1 MNRADALLKVTKLMR
16 MSKSAN
22 ANEAATALR
31 MAQKL
36 MEEHAIDAVE
46 LDAEGLEPIVEQH
59 GVTRRGRNW
68 PLYRSALANLLCK
81 AFGLTYFWY
90 LESSSH
96 ELRFIGPR
104 SRAAVAT
111 YCYTVLLRQL
121 ERDRR
126 KFLSRVRKAKNRAA
140 RGDVFGTGWV
150 SGAASKLQSF
160 AGTDDS
166 ERINRFVSDNF
177 GELTE
182 RTAAARKSKAVSNND
197 IYAGH
202 HAGRSAQLDRGVN
215 GNSQVQLEHQS

>member
-1 MNRADALLKVTKLMR
+1 MNRADALSKVTKLMR

-36 MEEHAIDAVE
+36 MEEHAIDAVD
-46 LDAEGLEPIVEQH
+46 LDEDGLEPIVVQD
-59 GVTRRGRNW
+59 GVAGRGRNF
-68 PLYRSALANLLCK
+68 PVYRCGLANLLCK
-81 AFGLTYFWY
+81 TFGLTHYWHRDAT
-90 LESSSH
+90 SH
-96 ELRFIGPR
+96 ELRFVGPR

-140 RGDVFGTGWV
+140 RGDVFGAGWV
-150 SGAASKLQSF
+150 DGAASKLQSF

-166 ERINRFVSDNF
+166 DRINRFVSDNF
-177 GELTE
+177 GEFSTSKV
-182 RTAAARKSKAVSNND
+182 AARKSKAVSAND

-202 HAGRSAQLDRGVN
+202 HAGRSAQLDRGVE
-215 GNSQVQLEHQS
+215 GSSQAQLEHQP